1 MSKQKIALAI
11 NGKKVE
17 AEVDARLLLVHFL
30 REQQNLT
37 GTHIGCDTSHC
48 GVCTVDVDGQS
59 INRAR
64 RWRCNVT
71 VKVSLQSKGLPVALF
86 CMRFSSAFHKN
97 MGCSAASA
105 LPAC

>member
-1 MSKQKIALAI
+1 MSQQKIALAI

-17 AEVDARLLLVHFL
+17 AEVDVRLLLVHFL

-59 INRAR
+59 MFREH
-64 RWRCNVT
+64 
-71 VKVSLQSKGLPVALF
+71 VSV
-86 CMRFSSAFHKN
+86 H
-97 MGCSAASA
+97 
-105 LPAC
+105 

>member
-37 GTHIGCDTSHC
+37 GTHNRS
-48 GVCTVDVDGQS
+48 GVSD
-59 INRAR
+59 
-64 RWRCNVT
+64 
-71 VKVSLQSKGLPVALF
+71 
-86 CMRFSSAFHKN
+86 
-97 MGCSAASA
+97 
-105 LPAC
+105 